1 MPAVPLQSEEIW
13 APPVDLHNLEKKK
26 INQNPTMSCGI
37 RLSYILCKK
46 CAPVPVVDTSKLC
59 STAAADQQQ
68 TGDHHCG
75 RARISEQRVP
85 GFSVKSRQEI
95 KANT

>member
-1 MPAVPLQSEEIW
+1 MPAIPLQSEEIW
-13 APPVDLHNLEKKK
+13 APPVDLCNLEKK
-26 INQNPTMSCGI
+26 NQNPTMSCGI

-46 CAPVPVVDTSKLC
+46 CTHVAVVDTSKLC

-75 RARISEQRVP
+75 RARTSEQRVP
-85 GFSVKSRQEI
+85 GFSGKSRQEI